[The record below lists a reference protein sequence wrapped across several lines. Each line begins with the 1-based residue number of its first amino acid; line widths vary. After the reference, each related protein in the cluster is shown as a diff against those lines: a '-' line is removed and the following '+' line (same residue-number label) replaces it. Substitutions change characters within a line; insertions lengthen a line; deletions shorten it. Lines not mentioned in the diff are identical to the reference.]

1 MNTKTTAPAKELAP
15 VFLALGVD
23 DASRAL
29 GIGRT
34 MLYHLVQSGRIRS
47 ITIGKRRLFRKADL
61 EAFLAGEANHAA

>member
-1 MNTKTTAPAKELAP
+1 MNTKIAAPAPEPAR

-23 DASRAL
+23 DACRAL

-34 MLYHLVQSGRIRS
+34 MLYYLVQSGRIRS
-47 ITIGKRRLFRKADL
+47 ITIGKRRLFRTTDL